1 MLARRPK
8 TPSVPSETQAHV
20 LGLASRQGAD
30 IWWVP
35 LVDGK
40 GSQSR
45 TVGRSLT
52 IEACQRHGWLDRD
65 GNLLQA
71 GREAYARWEARFERR
86 RKREGW

>member
-1 MLARRPK
+1 MRQLK
-8 TPSVPSETQAHV
+8 TPSCPSETQAHV

-45 TVGRSLT
+45 TVGRDAT
-52 IEACQRHGWLDRD
+52 IQSCIRYGWLDKE
-65 GNLLQA
+65 GGLTQP
-71 GREAYARWEARFERR
+71 GREAYAKWEARFERR